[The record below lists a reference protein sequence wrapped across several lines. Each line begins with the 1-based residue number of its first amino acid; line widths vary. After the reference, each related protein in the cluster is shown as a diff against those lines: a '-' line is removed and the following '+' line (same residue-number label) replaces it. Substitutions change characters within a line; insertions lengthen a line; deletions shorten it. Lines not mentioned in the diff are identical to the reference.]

1 MSYYILII
9 NLLNKELFLLW
20 VPNCFPILGGKR
32 HSKIPCRWR
41 WNILLP
47 TSVEITPDIFIEFT
61 IIYIINNAFQVYMLQ
76 LNCYSNLLCSGCE
89 EIARNYATGKGG
101 HRPLTLLPSTTSLSV
116 DTLNPLVPFPFLNF
130 PLECGMMEENSPMD
144 LHLDDYSLLYFLS
157 DDLVSFLLVTAVAS
171 LLSYSLVEVILLIQ
185 IFNNELCKKTYM
197 YDIGHTL
204 FIGSMNN
211 QSSLR

>member
-101 HRPLTLLPSTTSLSV
+101 HRPLTLLPSTTNLSV
-116 DTLNPLVPFPFLNF
+116 DTLNPLVPFPFLKF
-130 PLECGMMEENSPMD
+130 SAWMWHDGGELTDGFTFGW
-144 LHLDDYSLLYFLS
+144 LFFALLPFGRPRFLFVGNGCCLS
-157 DDLVSFLLVTAVAS
+157 SFLLFDRGNSANTN
-171 LLSYSLVEVILLIQ
+171 IQ
-185 IFNNELCKKTYM
+185 
-197 YDIGHTL
+197 
-204 FIGSMNN
+204 
-211 QSSLR
+211 